1 MNAFARHGRHQLA
14 TAAAPAA
21 VQQGR
26 QYLTFLVGGETF
38 AIPIAA
44 IKEIIEHRQPTD
56 VPMMPSFMRGV
67 INLRGRVVPVVD
79 LSSRFGR
86 QAGHITRRSCIV
98 VVEMRHQE
106 ALHDIGVAVDA
117 VNAVLDILDADIEPP
132 PSFGTKVR
140 AEFISGMGKLGE
152 KFVIVLDIDKVL
164 SVDELALLERTGAA
178 PEEPLPPTDAGAL
191 AAQAPVVQPEAGN
204 VGELFLQEK

>member
-1 MNAFARHGRHQLA
+1 MNAFARNGRHQS
-14 TAAAPAA
+14 AAAPAPAA

-44 IKEIIEHRQPTD
+44 IKEIIEYREPTD

-86 QAGHITRRSCIV
+86 RGGGITRRSCIV
-98 VVEMRHQE
+98 VVEVRHEE

-117 VNAVLDILDADIEPP
+117 VNAVLDIADADIEPP
-132 PSFGTKVR
+132 PSFGARVR

-164 SVDELALLERTGAA
+164 SVDELSLLASTEPPQDAPTLHSDSALSVA
-178 PEEPLPPTDAGAL
+178 EPASMTPPA
-191 AAQAPVVQPEAGN
+191 
-204 VGELFLQEK
+204 